1 MKNAV
6 QGAVFTFII
15 VMTSAPALAVGFIHQ
30 PVEVSLD
37 MDDDGIMDRVVVVP
51 DPESTNADLSFYL
64 GAGDGKLDPSR
75 KPTFRKEGMEL
86 DWPLL
91 AVERKGKGS
100 LVITSGC
107 GGCSNDYSTTLTI
120 VYRRG
125 EFLVGGYTYQWDT
138 RYGAGTCDV
147 NFLTGKGTMLDGI
160 DGPGKPIDGK
170 FTPTKLQD
178 WSDETQPK
186 ACDLDL

>member
-1 MKNAV
+1 
-6 QGAVFTFII
+6 
-15 VMTSAPALAVGFIHQ
+15 
-30 PVEVSLD
+30 
-37 MDDDGIMDRVVVVP
+37 VVP
-51 DPESTNADLSFYL
+51 DPESTSIDLSIYL
-64 GAGDGKLDPSR
+64 GVGYGKLAPWGKPSFQR
-75 KPTFRKEGMEL
+75 QGFALG
-86 DWPLL
+86 WPLL
-91 AVERKGKGS
+91 AVEKKGNDS

-120 VYRRG
+120 VYRGG

-160 DGPGKPIDGK
+160 DGPGKPIGGK
-170 FTPTKLQD
+170 FTPTKLAD